1 MASFDFGSVL
11 EKAITAGAGSLAKV
25 GGAAL
30 GQSLFGGGSSG
41 SSVGVSRQSGITQ
54 NVQQIIQDDDLD
66 KFSKAGLSSSGFVK
80 GISDYRGV
88 GVANVQAQTN
98 AIADRGLERMISSLV
113 TSPPFTPEVT
123 AGLTSTLAS
132 PRSVSSNRQ
141 SKKFQSYLKGLS

>member
-41 SSVGVSRQSGITQ
+41 RSVGVSSAAGNTTQ
-54 NVQQIIQDDDLD
+54 NIQQIIEDDDAD
-66 KFSKAGLSSSGFVK
+66 FRKAGLSSSGFVK

-88 GVANVQAQTN
+88 GASNVQAQTN
-98 AIADRGLERMISSLV
+98 AIADRGLERMISSLI

-123 AGLTSTLAS
+123 AGLTATLAS

>member
-1 MASFDFGSVL
+1 MAFDFGSVL

-30 GQSLFGGGSSG
+30 GQSLFGGDSSG
-41 SSVGVSRQSGITQ
+41 SSVGVSRAAENTTQ
-54 NVQQIIQDDDLD
+54 NIQQIIEDDTD
-66 KFSKAGLSSSGFVK
+66 FQRAGLSSSGFVK

-88 GVANVQAQTN
+88 GAANVQ
-98 AIADRGLERMISSLV
+98 ERMISSLI

-123 AGLTSTLAS
+123 AGLTSTIAS

>member
-41 SSVGVSRQSGITQ
+41 SSIGVSRQSAGTS

-80 GISDYRGV
+80 GISDWRNV
-88 GVANVQAQTN
+88 GAPNVQSQTN
-98 AIADRGLERMISSLV
+98 TIADRGLERMISSLI
-113 TSPPFTPEVT
+113 TSPPITPEVT
-123 AGLTSTLAS
+123 AGLSSTLVS

>member
-1 MASFDFGSVL
+1 MAFDFGSVL

-30 GQSLFGGGSSG
+30 GQSLFGGDSSG
-41 SSVGVSRQSGITQ
+41 SSVGVSRAAENTTQ
-54 NVQQIIQDDDLD
+54 NIQQIIEDDTD
-66 KFSKAGLSSSGFVK
+66 FQRAGLSSSGFVK

-88 GVANVQAQTN
+88 GAANVQAQTN
-98 AIADRGLERMISSLV
+98 AIADRGLERMISSLI

-123 AGLTSTLAS
+123 AGLTSTIAS

>member
-88 GVANVQAQTN
+88 GAANVQAQTN
-98 AIADRGLERMISSLV
+98 AIADRGLERMISSLI

-123 AGLTSTLAS
+123 AGLSSTLIS

>member
-1 MASFDFGSVL
+1 MAFDFGSVL

-41 SSVGVSRQSGITQ
+41 SSIGVSRQSGVTN
-54 NVQQIIQDDDLD
+54 NVQQIIEDDDAD
-66 KFSKAGLSSSGFVK
+66 FRKAGLSSSGFVK

-88 GVANVQAQTN
+88 GAANVQAQTN
-98 AIADRGLERMISSLV
+98 SIADRGLERMISSLI

-132 PRSVSSNRQ
+132 PRSVASNRQ
-141 SKKFQSYLKGLS
+141 SKKFQSYLKGLG

>member
-88 GVANVQAQTN
+88 GAANVQAQTN
-98 AIADRGLERMISSLV
+98 AIADRGLERMISSLI

-123 AGLTSTLAS
+123 AGLSSTLIS
-132 PRSVSSNRQ
+132 HRSVSSNRQ

>member
-1 MASFDFGSVL
+1 MAFDFGSVL

-88 GVANVQAQTN
+88 GAANVQAQTN

>member
-1 MASFDFGSVL
+1 MAFDFGSVL

-88 GVANVQAQTN
+88 GAANVQAQTN
-98 AIADRGLERMISSLV
+98 AIADRGLERMISSLI

-123 AGLTSTLAS
+123 AGLSSTLIS